1 VSVYA
6 NWVPREQIITTN
18 LWSSELSKLVANAF
32 LAQRVSSINSITALC
47 ETTDAD
53 IDEISRAIGSDPR
66 VGPKFLKASVGYGGS
81 CFQKDILNLV
91 YICESFGLTEVANY
105 WHQVVLMNE
114 YQKRRFSHKIVKS
127 MFNTITGKKIAIFGF
142 AFKKDTGDTRETAS
156 AYVSRDLLDERA
168 NLAVYDPKVT
178 REQMFEE
185 FNYTLNVNP
194 STVAGL
200 EQLIETAPSA
210 MSAATGA
217 DAIAVMTEWDEF
229 AQLDYTKIYEVMR
242 KPAFIFDGRNI
253 LPHDKLRAIG
263 FEVYAIGKPV
273 PHKSF

>member
-1 VSVYA
+1 
-6 NWVPREQIITTN
+6 
-18 LWSSELSKLVANAF
+18 
-32 LAQRVSSINSITALC
+32 
-47 ETTDAD
+47 
-53 IDEISRAIGSDPR
+53 
-66 VGPKFLKASVGYGGS
+66 
-81 CFQKDILNLV
+81 
-91 YICESFGLTEVANY
+91 
-105 WHQVVLMNE
+105 
-114 YQKRRFSHKIVKS
+114 

-194 STVAGL
+194 TTVPGL
-200 EQLIETAPSA
+200 EQLIETSPSA
-210 MSAATGA
+210 MDAATGA

-229 AQLDYTKIYEVMR
+229 ATLDYNKIYAVMR

-253 LPHDKLRAIG
+253 LPHDKLREIG
-263 FEVYAIGKPV
+263 FEVYAIGKPA
-273 PHKSF
+273 PNKSF